1 VEYLFK
7 IFETIVTELLFLI
20 SSAKSGSVL
29 VPLARACKRKKTSW
43 SCFFTGE
50 GVQQLKD
57 PDLVKLLASAN
68 RAVACEYAW
77 QEILGPNKC
86 PIELG
91 SQTTNSEL
99 MTETKRVISL

>member
-1 VEYLFK
+1 LPR
-7 IFETIVTELLFLI
+7 
-20 SSAKSGSVL
+20 L
-29 VPLARACKRKKTSW
+29 VNGKKHHGLVSLP
-43 SCFFTGE
+43 GK
-50 GVQQLKD
+50 GIQQLKD